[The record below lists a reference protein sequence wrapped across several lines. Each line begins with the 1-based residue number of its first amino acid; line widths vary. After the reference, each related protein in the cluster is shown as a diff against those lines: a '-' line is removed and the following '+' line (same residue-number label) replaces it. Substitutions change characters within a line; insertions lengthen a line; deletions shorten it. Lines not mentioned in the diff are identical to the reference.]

1 MLSLVVLISGG
12 GSNLRALLET
22 TSTISFPAR
31 VVAVGSERDA
41 EGFRHARTFGVPTF
55 CLPWEAFPDRNQWGQ
70 ALLDQ
75 LNIWKPDL
83 VILSGFMKL
92 LPASVVNKLSPSLLN
107 THPAFLPEFP
117 GAHAVA
123 DALEA
128 GVEQTGASVIIV
140 DEGED
145 TGPVLMQ
152 ERVAILPDDDHDKL
166 HERIKIVERRLLAAV
181 IRDIAEQRIDLK
193 EFR

>member
-1 MLSLVVLISGG
+1 
-12 GSNLRALLET
+12 
-22 TSTISFPAR
+22 
-31 VVAVGSERDA
+31 
-41 EGFRHARTFGVPTF
+41 
-55 CLPWEAFPDRNQWGQ
+55 
-70 ALLDQ
+70 
-75 LNIWKPDL
+75 
-83 VILSGFMKL
+83 MKL